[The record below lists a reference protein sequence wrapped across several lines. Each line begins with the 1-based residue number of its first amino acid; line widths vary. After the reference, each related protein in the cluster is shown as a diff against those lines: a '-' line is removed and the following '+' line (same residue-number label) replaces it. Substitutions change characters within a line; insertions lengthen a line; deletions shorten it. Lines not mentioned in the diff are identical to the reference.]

1 LSPTPLLLLLT
12 FCLVRPALA
21 AQEKADLPPRPPLA
35 ANQDT
40 NDANTYYLSGVSQLQ
55 SHPQRASDAFF
66 WATRL
71 NPALAEAWYGRWAAL
86 LLTQDEEVLTDYW
99 EQSSRT
105 KTGAEIHKID
115 SLKTKALL
123 RQPLLYLQLDAL
135 VIKEWVRRAGVGEE
149 ALYGSDE
156 LWIRGWV
163 AYSEGRFR
171 DAERLYTQALQKRPK
186 WYFLHLERGRAFLLH
201 LQFDSAL
208 REMRMYADADSTNR
222 GGGDDPVWSAESR
235 EMTRY
240 TIGRVDEAKGDL
252 PAARDIYTEILT
264 ANLGF
269 YPAHTALAR
278 VDMAQGDSVAAL
290 KEYELATL
298 VADAPTCYDFGVLL
312 LRSNRRADAV
322 TQFRRAIAADSD
334 YAPPYIT
341 LAYLEET
348 GGSVSAAAEL
358 YRQFVARAPRT
369 LAPQITAA
377 RARLAALPSA
387 AASH

>member
-1 LSPTPLLLLLT
+1 MP
-12 FCLVRPALA
+12 LA
-21 AQEKADLPPRPPLA
+21 AQRDTVVPPRPPLA

-40 NDANTYYLSGVSQLQ
+40 NDANAYYLLGVSQLQ
-55 SHPQRASDAFF
+55 NHPKRASDAFF

-86 LLTQDEEVLTDYW
+86 LLNQDEEVLTDYLLQTTRLKAW
-99 EQSSRT
+99 AAMHEV
-105 KTGAEIHKID
+105 D
-115 SLKTKALL
+115 SLRTKALL
-123 RQPLLYLQLDAL
+123 REPLLFLRLDAV

-149 ALYGSDE
+149 ALYGNDDLS
-156 LWIRGWV
+156 IRGWV
-163 AYSEGRFR
+163 AYSEGRFQ

-222 GGGDDPVWSAESR
+222 GGDDDPVWSADSR

-240 TIGRVDEAKGDL
+240 TIGRIDEAKGNL

-278 VDMAQGDSVAAL
+278 VALAQGDSAAAL

-298 VADAPTCYDFGVLL
+298 EADAPTCYDFGVLL
-312 LRSNRRADAV
+312 LRSNRRVDAV

-348 GGSVSAAAEL
+348 GGSAPVAAEL
-358 YRQFVARAPRT
+358 YRQFIARAPRT
-369 LAPQITAA
+369 LAPQVAAA
-377 RARLAALPSA
+377 RARLAALPA
-387 AASH
+387 VTPSH